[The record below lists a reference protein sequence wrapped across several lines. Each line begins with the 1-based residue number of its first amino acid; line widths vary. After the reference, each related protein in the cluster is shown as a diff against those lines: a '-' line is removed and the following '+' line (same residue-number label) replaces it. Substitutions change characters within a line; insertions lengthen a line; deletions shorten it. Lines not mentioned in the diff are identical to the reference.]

1 MERGSGGRA
10 KEFWYHC
17 IPTPAWEDAML
28 SPSQQRV
35 AALELQEKEGGA
47 LAIPNSP
54 LSTAQVWDP

>member
-1 MERGSGGRA
+1 
-10 KEFWYHC
+10 
-17 IPTPAWEDAML
+17 ML

-35 AALELQEKEGGA
+35 AALELQEEEGGA